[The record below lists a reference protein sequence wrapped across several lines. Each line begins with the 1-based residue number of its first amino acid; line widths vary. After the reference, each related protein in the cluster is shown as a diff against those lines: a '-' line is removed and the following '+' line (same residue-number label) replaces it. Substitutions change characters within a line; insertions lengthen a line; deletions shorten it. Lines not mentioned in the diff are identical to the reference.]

1 MALELQMEISLS
13 NPPGRR
19 FSAPRPEAS
28 RLLAYDVLHE
38 VNRNAGYSNLLLP
51 KALSQSSLDERDR
64 AFATELV
71 YGTLRMQGRHD
82 WILGQ
87 ASDRPWLEVDPA
99 LVDVARLGAHQLFE
113 MRVPTHAAVSAT
125 VELGRKVLG
134 ESKASF
140 LNAILRTVSKKS
152 IDEYIEEIS
161 LIKDDFERL
170 EILYSHPQ
178 WIISAYLDQLGNLQ
192 EVEELLEA
200 NNIAPR
206 PTLVSWPG
214 LSTQADLVEIGA
226 QPTIY
231 SPYGAVFDGSPASL
245 DLVISRKA
253 GVQDEGSQLVADVFA
268 QVSMNQNSWL
278 DLCAGPGG
286 KAALL
291 SAVAKTKGIDFVANE
306 ISDVR
311 AKLVRQV
318 VQGAAVTTID
328 AREIAGAGKTYGA
341 ILADVPCTGLG
352 ALRRRPEVRWR
363 RTVADLKSLV
373 VLQSEIIDAAI
384 SVLEPGGFF
393 GYATCSPHLSETRI
407 AVSETLKRH
416 SDMETVDVTP
426 FLHPDL
432 RISGVDRASMTLWTH
447 RHNTDAMFLS
457 VMRKKK

>member
-1 MALELQMEISLS
+1 MFLS
-13 NPPGRR
+13 NPPGKK
-19 FSAPRPEAS
+19 FSSPRPDAP

-38 VNRNAGYSNLLLP
+38 VNRNGGYSNLLLP
-51 KALSQSSLDERDR
+51 KVLAQSSLEDRDR
-64 AFATELV
+64 GFATELV

-82 WILGQ
+82 WILAQ
-87 ASDRPWLEVDPA
+87 ASDRPWTEVNPA
-99 LVDVARLGAHQLFE
+99 LVDVARMGAHQLFE

-140 LNAILRTVSKKS
+140 LNAILRKVSQKS
-152 IDEYIEEIS
+152 LDDYVAEIS
-161 LIKDDFERL
+161 LIKDDFKRL
-170 EILYSHPQ
+170 EVLHSHPQ
-178 WIISAYLDQLGNLQ
+178 WIISAYMDQLGNLE
-192 EVEELLEA
+192 EVERLLIA

-214 LSTQADLVEIGA
+214 LSTQEDLSQIGA
-226 QPTIY
+226 LPTTF

-245 DLVISRKA
+245 DLISSRKA

-268 QVSMNQNSWL
+268 KISTEQESWL

-291 SAVAKTKGIDFVANE
+291 SAIAKNNGIDFSANE

-318 VQGAAVTTID
+318 VQGATVTTVD
-328 AREIAGAGKTYGA
+328 AREINSFGKTYGA

-363 RTVADLKSLV
+363 RSVADLKALV

-384 SVLEPGGFF
+384 GVLEPGGIF

-407 AVSETLKRH
+407 AVSEALKRH
-416 SDMETVDVTP
+416 PDMEVVDVTQY
-426 FLHPDL
+426 LHPDL
-432 RISGVDRASMTLWTH
+432 RSTGVDRGSMTLWTH

-457 VMRKKK
+457 VMRKKN

>member
-1 MALELQMEISLS
+1 MAHEFPVEIFLS
-13 NPPGRR
+13 NPPGRK
-19 FSAPRPEAS
+19 FTSPRPDAS

-64 AFATELV
+64 SFATELV

-82 WILGQ
+82 WILAR

-140 LNAILRTVSKKS
+140 LNAILRKISQKS
-152 IDEYIEEIS
+152 LDDYVEEIN

-170 EILYSHPQ
+170 EVLHSHPQ
-178 WIISAYLDQLGNLQ
+178 WIISAYMDQLGDLR
-192 EVEELLEA
+192 EVEQLLIA

-214 LSTQADLVEIGA
+214 LTTQADLIDVGGV
-226 QPTIY
+226 PTTY
-231 SPYGAVFDGSPASL
+231 SPYAAVFDGSPASL
-245 DLVISRKA
+245 ELIVSRKA

-268 QVSMNQNSWL
+268 QISMNQKSWL

-291 SAVAKTKGIDFVANE
+291 SAIAKTKDIDFSANE

-318 VQGAAVTTID
+318 VQGAPVTTID
-328 AREIAGAGKTYGA
+328 ARDIATTGKTYGA

-363 RTVADLKSLV
+363 RTVADLKALV

-384 SVLEPGGFF
+384 SVLERGGVF

-416 SDMETVDVTP
+416 PDMEIVDVAP

-432 RISGVDRASMTLWTH
+432 RSTGVDRLSMTLWTH

-457 VMRKKK
+457 VMRKKN

>member
-1 MALELQMEISLS
+1 MS
-13 NPPGRR
+13 NSSGKK
-19 FSAPRPEAS
+19 FSAPRPDAS
-28 RLLAYDVLHE
+28 RLLAFDILHE
-38 VNRNAGYSNLLLP
+38 VNRNGGYSNLLLP
-51 KALSQSSLDERDR
+51 KALAQSSLDERDR
-64 AFATELV
+64 GFTTELV

-87 ASDRPWLEVDPA
+87 ASDRPWAEVDPA

-140 LNAILRTVSKKS
+140 LNAILRKISQKS
-152 IDEYIEEIS
+152 LDEYVIDIS
-161 LIKDDFERL
+161 NIKDDFERL
-170 EILYSHPQ
+170 EILHSHPQ
-178 WIISAYLDQLGNLQ
+178 WIISAYMDQLGSIE
-192 EVEELLEA
+192 EVEKLLIA

-214 LSTQADLVEIGA
+214 LSSQQDLVDIGA
-226 QPTIY
+226 ISTNY
-231 SPYGAVFDGSPASL
+231 SPYGAVYDGSPASL

-268 QVSMNQNSWL
+268 QASRDQSSWL

-291 SAVAKTKGIDFVANE
+291 SAIAKSENIDFSANE

-318 VQGAAVTTID
+318 VHGANVTSID
-328 AREIAGAGKTYGA
+328 AREINSLGKTYGA

-373 VLQSEIIDAAI
+373 VLQSEIIDSAI
-384 SVLEPGGFF
+384 NVLEPGGIF

-407 AVSETLKRH
+407 AVSEALKRH
-416 SDMETVDVTP
+416 PQMEAIDVSP
-426 FLHPDL
+426 YLHTDL
-432 RISGVDRASMTLWTH
+432 RNSAVSRGNMTLWTH
-447 RHNTDAMFLS
+447 LHNTDAMFLS
-457 VMRKKK
+457 VMRKRK

>member
-1 MALELQMEISLS
+1 MVKFLNKPIRK
-13 NPPGRR
+13 N
-19 FSAPRPEAS
+19 FSSPKPDAP

-38 VNRNAGYSNLLLP
+38 VNRNGGYSNLLLP
-51 KALSQSSLDERDR
+51 KILSKSQMDERDKG
-64 AFATELV
+64 FATELV

-82 WILGQ
+82 WILAQ
-87 ASDRPWLEVDPA
+87 ASDRPWEEVDPA

-140 LNAILRTVSKKS
+140 LNAILRKVSQKS
-152 IDEYIEEIS
+152 LDEYVSEIE

-170 EILYSHPQ
+170 SILYSHPQ
-178 WIISAYLDQLGNLQ
+178 WIISAYLDQLGNLD
-192 EVEELLEA
+192 EVRELLSA
-200 NNIAPR
+200 NNLAPR

-214 LSTQADLVEIGA
+214 LSSQDDLIDVGA
-226 QPTIY
+226 TATHF

-245 DLVISRKA
+245 DLIVQRKA
-253 GVQDEGSQLVADVFA
+253 GVQDEGSQLVAHIFS
-268 QVSMNQNSWL
+268 QVAEDQDEWL

-291 SAVAKTKGIDFVANE
+291 SAIAKSKNIEFSANE
-306 ISDVR
+306 ISEVR

-318 VQGAAVTTID
+318 VQGADVTTID
-328 AREIAGAGKTYGA
+328 ARELSTLGRHYGA

-373 VLQSEIIDAAI
+373 ILQAEIIDSAI
-384 SVLEPGGFF
+384 ACLTPGGLL

-407 AVSETLKRH
+407 AVSEALKRH
-416 SDMETVDVTP
+416 PNMELVDLTS
-426 FLHPDL
+426 FIHPEL
-432 RISGVDRASMTLWTH
+432 RTSAVDRGSLTLWTH

-457 VMRKKK
+457 VLRKKN

>member
-1 MALELQMEISLS
+1 MEQGLPQEKLLS
-13 NPPGRR
+13 NTRGRK
-19 FSAPRPEAS
+19 FSAPHPDGP
-28 RLLAYDVLHE
+28 RLLAYDILHE
-38 VNRNAGYSNLLLP
+38 VNRNGGYSNLLLP
-51 KALSQSSLDERDR
+51 KSLAQSSLDERDR
-64 AFATELV
+64 GFATELV

-82 WILGQ
+82 WILSQ
-87 ASDRPWLEVDPA
+87 VSDRPWNEVDPS

-140 LNAILRTVSKKS
+140 LNAILRKVSQKS
-152 IDEYIEEIS
+152 LDEYVSDIALIE
-161 LIKDDFERL
+161 DDFERL
-170 EILYSHPQ
+170 EILHSHPQ
-178 WIISAYLDQLGNLQ
+178 WIISAYMDQLRNIA
-192 EVEELLEA
+192 EVEQLLMA
-200 NNIAPR
+200 NNIAAR

-214 LSTQADLVEIGA
+214 LSTQQDLLDIGA
-226 QPTIY
+226 TATPF
-231 SPYGAVFDGSPASL
+231 SPYGAIYDGSPASV
-245 DLVISRKA
+245 DLIVSRKA
-253 GVQDEGSQLVADVFA
+253 GVQDEGSQLVADVFS
-268 QVSMNQNSWL
+268 QISRERNSWL
-278 DLCAGPGG
+278 DVCAGPGG

-291 SAVAKTKGIDFVANE
+291 AAIAKNNEIEFSANE

-318 VQGAAVTTID
+318 VQGALVTTLD
-328 AREIAGAGKTYGA
+328 AREIASLQKTYGA

-363 RTVADLKSLV
+363 RNVADLKSLV
-373 VLQSEIIDAAI
+373 VLQSEIIDASL
-384 SVLEPGGFF
+384 SVLQPGGIF

-416 SDMETVDVTP
+416 PEMEVLDVSP
-426 FLHPDL
+426 YLHPNL
-432 RISGVDRASMTLWTH
+432 RETGVDRGSLTLWTH

>member
-1 MALELQMEISLS
+1 MALELLVEIFLS
-13 NPPGRR
+13 NPPGRK
-19 FSAPRPEAS
+19 FSAPRPDAS

-87 ASDRPWLEVDPA
+87 ASDRPWLDVDPA

-113 MRVPTHAAVSAT
+113 MRVPTHAAVSTT

-134 ESKASF
+134 ESKAAF
-140 LNAILRTVSKKS
+140 LNAILRKVSKKS
-152 IDEYIEEIS
+152 LDEYVEEIS
-161 LIKDDFERL
+161 MIKDDFERL

-178 WIISAYLDQLGNLQ
+178 WIIGAYMDQLGDLH
-192 EVEELLEA
+192 EVEELLIA
-200 NNIAPR
+200 NNTAPR

-214 LSTQADLVEIGA
+214 LSTQADLVEVGA

-245 DLVISRKA
+245 DLIISRKA

-291 SAVAKTKGIDFVANE
+291 SALAKTKGINFAANE
-306 ISDVR
+306 ISEVR

-328 AREIAGAGKTYGA
+328 AREIATTGKTYGA

-384 SVLEPGGFF
+384 SVLEPGGIF

-407 AVSETLKRH
+407 AISETLKRH
-416 SDMETVDVTP
+416 PDMETVDVTP

-432 RISGVDRASMTLWTH
+432 HSSGVDRASMTLWTH

>member
-1 MALELQMEISLS
+1 MALESLVEIFLS
-13 NPPGRR
+13 NPPGRK
-19 FSAPRPEAS
+19 FSAPRPDAS

-87 ASDRPWLEVDPA
+87 ASDRPWLDVDPA

-134 ESKASF
+134 ESKAAF
-140 LNAILRTVSKKS
+140 LNAILRKVSKKS
-152 IDEYIEEIS
+152 LDEYVEEIS
-161 LIKDDFERL
+161 MIEDDFERL

-178 WIISAYLDQLGNLQ
+178 WIISAYMDQLGDLQ
-192 EVEELLEA
+192 EVEQLLIA

-214 LSTQADLVEIGA
+214 LSTQSDLVEVGA
-226 QPTIY
+226 IPTIY
-231 SPYGAVFDGSPASL
+231 SPYGAIFDGSPASL
-245 DLVISRKA
+245 DLIISRKA

-291 SAVAKTKGIDFVANE
+291 SALAKTKGINFAANE
-306 ISDVR
+306 ISEVR

-328 AREIAGAGKTYGA
+328 AREIATTGKTYGA

-384 SVLEPGGFF
+384 SVLEPGGIF

-416 SDMETVDVTP
+416 PDMETVDVTP

-432 RISGVDRASMTLWTH
+432 HSSGVDRASMTLWTH

>member
-1 MALELQMEISLS
+1 MS
-13 NPPGRR
+13 NPPGRK
-19 FSAPRPEAS
+19 FSAPRPDAS

-71 YGTLRMQGRHD
+71 YGTLRMQSRHD

-140 LNAILRTVSKKS
+140 LNAILRKVSKKS
-152 IDEYIEEIS
+152 LDEYVEEIS
-161 LIKDDFERL
+161 MIKDDYERL
-170 EILYSHPQ
+170 EILHSHPQ
-178 WIISAYLDQLGNLQ
+178 WIISAYMDQLGDLQ
-192 EVEELLEA
+192 EVEQLLIA

-214 LSTQADLVEIGA
+214 LSTQTDLVEVGA
-226 QPTIY
+226 TPTIY
-231 SPYGAVFDGSPASL
+231 SPYGALFDGSPASL
-245 DLVISRKA
+245 DLIISRKA

-268 QVSMNQNSWL
+268 QMSMNQNSWL

-291 SAVAKTKGIDFVANE
+291 SALAKTKGIDFTANE
-306 ISDVR
+306 ISEVR
-311 AKLVRQV
+311 AKLVGQV
-318 VQGAAVTTID
+318 VQGAVVTTID
-328 AREIAGAGKTYGA
+328 AREIATTGKTYGA

-384 SVLEPGGFF
+384 SVLEPGGIF

-416 SDMETVDVTP
+416 PDMETVDVTP

-432 RISGVDRASMTLWTH
+432 HSSGVDRASMTLWTH

>member
-1 MALELQMEISLS
+1 MVKFLNKPIRK
-13 NPPGRR
+13 N
-19 FSAPRPEAS
+19 FSSPKPDAP

-38 VNRNAGYSNLLLP
+38 VNRNGGYSNLLLP
-51 KALSQSSLDERDR
+51 KILSKSQMDERDKG
-64 AFATELV
+64 FVTELV

-82 WILGQ
+82 WILAQ
-87 ASDRPWLEVDPA
+87 ASDRPWEEVNPA
-99 LVDVARLGAHQLFE
+99 LVDVAHQLFE

-140 LNAILRTVSKKS
+140 LNAILRKVSQKS
-152 IDEYIEEIS
+152 LDEYVSEIE

-170 EILYSHPQ
+170 SILYSHPQ
-178 WIISAYLDQLGNLQ
+178 WIISAYLDQLGNLD
-192 EVEELLEA
+192 EVRELLSA
-200 NNIAPR
+200 NNLAPR

-214 LSTQADLVEIGA
+214 LSTQDDLVDVGA
-226 QPTIY
+226 TATY
-231 SPYGAVFDGSPASL
+231 FSPYGAIFDGSPASL
-245 DLVISRKA
+245 DLIVQRKA
-253 GVQDEGSQLVADVFA
+253 GVQDEGSQLVAHIFS
-268 QVSMNQNSWL
+268 QVAEGQDAWL

-291 SAVAKTKGIDFVANE
+291 SAVAKSKNIEFSANE
-306 ISDVR
+306 ISEVR

-318 VQGAAVTTID
+318 VQGADVTTID
-328 AREIAGAGKTYGA
+328 ARELSSLGRQYGA

-373 VLQSEIIDAAI
+373 ILQAEIIDSAI
-384 SVLEPGGFF
+384 ACLTPGGLL

-407 AVSETLKRH
+407 AVSEALKRH
-416 SDMETVDVTP
+416 PNMELVDLTS
-426 FLHPDL
+426 FIHPEL
-432 RISGVDRASMTLWTH
+432 RTSAVDRGSLTLWTH

-457 VMRKKK
+457 VLRKKN

>member
-1 MALELQMEISLS
+1 MEHESFLEMFLS
-13 NPPGRR
+13 NPPGKK
-19 FSAPRPEAS
+19 FSSPRPDAP

-38 VNRNAGYSNLLLP
+38 VNRNGGYSNLLLP
-51 KALSQSSLDERDR
+51 KVLAQSSLEDRDR
-64 AFATELV
+64 GFATELV

-82 WILGQ
+82 WILAQ
-87 ASDRPWLEVDPA
+87 ASDRPWTEVNPA
-99 LVDVARLGAHQLFE
+99 LVDVARMGAHQLFE

-140 LNAILRTVSKKS
+140 LNAILRKVSQKS
-152 IDEYIEEIS
+152 LDDYVAEIS
-161 LIKDDFERL
+161 LIKDDFKRL
-170 EILYSHPQ
+170 EVLHSHPQ
-178 WIISAYLDQLGNLQ
+178 WIISAYMDQLGNLE
-192 EVEELLEA
+192 EVERLLIA

-214 LSTQADLVEIGA
+214 LSTQEDLSQIGA
-226 QPTIY
+226 LPTTF

-245 DLVISRKA
+245 DLISSRKA

-268 QVSMNQNSWL
+268 KISSEQESWL

-291 SAVAKTKGIDFVANE
+291 SAIAKNNGIDFSANE

-318 VQGAAVTTID
+318 VQGATVTTVD
-328 AREIAGAGKTYGA
+328 AREINSFGKTYGA

-363 RTVADLKSLV
+363 RSVADLKALV

-384 SVLEPGGFF
+384 GVLEPGGIF

-407 AVSETLKRH
+407 AVSEALKRH
-416 SDMETVDVTP
+416 PDMEVVDVTQY
-426 FLHPDL
+426 LHPDL
-432 RISGVDRASMTLWTH
+432 RSTGVDRGSMTLWTH

-457 VMRKKK
+457 VMRKKN

>member
-87 ASDRPWLEVDPA
+87 ASDRPWLDVDPA

-416 SDMETVDVTP
+416 PDMETVDVTP

-432 RISGVDRASMTLWTH
+432 RNSGVDRASMTLWTH

>member
-432 RISGVDRASMTLWTH
+432 RNSGVDRASMTLWTH

>member
-1 MALELQMEISLS
+1 M
-13 NPPGRR
+13 
-19 FSAPRPEAS
+19 
-28 RLLAYDVLHE
+28 
-38 VNRNAGYSNLLLP
+38 
-51 KALSQSSLDERDR
+51 
-64 AFATELV
+64 
-71 YGTLRMQGRHD
+71 
-82 WILGQ
+82 
-87 ASDRPWLEVDPA
+87 
-99 LVDVARLGAHQLFE
+99 
-113 MRVPTHAAVSAT
+113 
-125 VELGRKVLG
+125 
-134 ESKASF
+134 
-140 LNAILRTVSKKS
+140 
-152 IDEYIEEIS
+152 DEYVEEIT

-170 EILYSHPQ
+170 EVLHSHPQ
-178 WIISAYLDQLGNLQ
+178 WIISAYMDQLGDLK
-192 EVEELLEA
+192 EVEQLLIA

-214 LSTQADLVEIGA
+214 LTTQADLIEVGA
-226 QPTIY
+226 VPTMY
-231 SPYGAVFDGSPASL
+231 SPYAAVFDGSPASL
-245 DLVISRKA
+245 DLIISRKA
-253 GVQDEGSQLVADVFA
+253 GVQDEGSQLVANVFA
-268 QVSMNQNSWL
+268 QISMDQKTWL

-291 SAVAKTKGIDFVANE
+291 SAIAKTNDIDFSANE

-318 VQGAAVTTID
+318 VQGAPLTTAD
-328 AREIAGAGKTYGA
+328 AREIATAGKTYGA

-363 RTVADLKSLV
+363 RTVADLKALV

-384 SVLEPGGFF
+384 SVLEPGGVF

-416 SDMETVDVTP
+416 PDMEIVDVTP

-432 RISGVDRASMTLWTH
+432 RANGVDRLSMTLWTH

>member
-1 MALELQMEISLS
+1 MS
-13 NPPGRR
+13 NPSGKK
-19 FSAPRPEAS
+19 FSAPRPDAS
-28 RLLAYDVLHE
+28 RLLAFDILHE
-38 VNRNAGYSNLLLP
+38 VNRNGGYSNLLLP
-51 KALSQSSLDERDR
+51 KALAQSSLDERDR
-64 AFATELV
+64 GFTTELV

-87 ASDRPWLEVDPA
+87 ASDRPWAEVDPA
-99 LVDVARLGAHQLFE
+99 LVEVARLGAHQLFE

-140 LNAILRTVSKKS
+140 LNAILRKISQKS
-152 IDEYIEEIS
+152 LDEYVTDIS
-161 LIKDDFERL
+161 SIKDDFERL
-170 EILYSHPQ
+170 EILHSHPQ
-178 WIISAYLDQLGNLQ
+178 WIISAYMDQLGSIE
-192 EVEELLEA
+192 EVEKLLIA

-214 LSTQADLVEIGA
+214 LSSQQDLVDIGA
-226 QPTIY
+226 IPTRY
-231 SPYGAVFDGSPASL
+231 SPFGAVYDGSPASL
-245 DLVISRKA
+245 DLVISRNA

-268 QVSMNQNSWL
+268 QVSRDQSSWL

-291 SAVAKTKGIDFVANE
+291 SAIAKSENIDFSANE
-306 ISDVR
+306 ISEVR

-318 VQGAAVTTID
+318 VHGASVTSID
-328 AREIAGAGKTYGA
+328 AREIYSLGKTYGA

-373 VLQSEIIDAAI
+373 VLQSEIIDSAI
-384 SVLEPGGFF
+384 QVLEPGGIF

-407 AVSETLKRH
+407 AVSEALKRH
-416 SDMETVDVTP
+416 PQMEAIDVSPYLHSDLKNSAVS
-426 FLHPDL
+426 
-432 RISGVDRASMTLWTH
+432 RGNMTLWTH
-447 RHNTDAMFLS
+447 LHNTDAMFLS
-457 VMRKKK
+457 VMRKRK

>member
-1 MALELQMEISLS
+1 MALELLVEIFLS
-13 NPPGRR
+13 NPPGRK
-19 FSAPRPEAS
+19 FSAPRPDAS

-87 ASDRPWLEVDPA
+87 ASDRPWLDVDPA

-140 LNAILRTVSKKS
+140 LNAILRKVSKKS

>member
-1 MALELQMEISLS
+1 MEQGLPLEKLLS
-13 NPPGRR
+13 NTRGRK
-19 FSAPRPEAS
+19 FSAPHPDGP
-28 RLLAYDVLHE
+28 RLLAYDILHE
-38 VNRNAGYSNLLLP
+38 VNRNGGYSNLLLP
-51 KALSQSSLDERDR
+51 KSLAQSSLDERDR
-64 AFATELV
+64 GFATELV

-82 WILGQ
+82 WILSQ
-87 ASDRPWLEVDPA
+87 VSDRPWNEVDPS

-140 LNAILRTVSKKS
+140 LNAILRKVSQKS
-152 IDEYIEEIS
+152 LDEYVSDIALIE
-161 LIKDDFERL
+161 DDFERL
-170 EILYSHPQ
+170 EILHSHPQ
-178 WIISAYLDQLGNLQ
+178 WIISAYMDQLRNIA
-192 EVEELLEA
+192 EVEQLLMA
-200 NNIAPR
+200 NNIAAR

-214 LSTQADLVEIGA
+214 LSTQQDLLDIGA
-226 QPTIY
+226 TATPF
-231 SPYGAVFDGSPASL
+231 SPYGAIYDGSPASV
-245 DLVISRKA
+245 DLIVSRKA
-253 GVQDEGSQLVADVFA
+253 GVQDEGSQLVADVFS
-268 QVSMNQNSWL
+268 QISRDRNSWL
-278 DLCAGPGG
+278 DVCAGPGG

-291 SAVAKTKGIDFVANE
+291 AAIAKNNEIEFSANE

-318 VQGAAVTTID
+318 VQGALVTTLD
-328 AREIAGAGKTYGA
+328 AREIASLQKTYGA

-363 RTVADLKSLV
+363 RSVADLKSLV
-373 VLQSEIIDAAI
+373 VLQSEIIDASI
-384 SVLEPGGFF
+384 SVLEPGGIF

-416 SDMETVDVTP
+416 PEMEVLDVSP
-426 FLHPDL
+426 YLHPNL
-432 RISGVDRASMTLWTH
+432 RETGVDRGSLTLWTH

>member
-1 MALELQMEISLS
+1 LS
-13 NPPGRR
+13 NSSGKK
-19 FSAPRPEAS
+19 FSAPHPDAS
-28 RLLAYDVLHE
+28 RLLAFDILHE
-38 VNRNAGYSNLLLP
+38 VNRNGGYSNLLLP
-51 KALSQSSLDERDR
+51 KALAQSSLDERDR
-64 AFATELV
+64 GFTTELV

-87 ASDRPWLEVDPA
+87 ASDRPWAEVDPA

-140 LNAILRTVSKKS
+140 LNAILRKISQKS
-152 IDEYIEEIS
+152 LDEYVIDIS
-161 LIKDDFERL
+161 NIKDDFERL
-170 EILYSHPQ
+170 EILHSHPQ
-178 WIISAYLDQLGNLQ
+178 WIISAYMDQLGSIE
-192 EVEELLEA
+192 EVEKLLIA

-214 LSTQADLVEIGA
+214 LSSQQDLVDIGA
-226 QPTIY
+226 ISTNY
-231 SPYGAVFDGSPASL
+231 SPYGAVYDGSPASL

-268 QVSMNQNSWL
+268 QASRDQSSWL

-291 SAVAKTKGIDFVANE
+291 SAIAKSENIDFSANE

-318 VQGAAVTTID
+318 VHGANVTSID
-328 AREIAGAGKTYGA
+328 AREINSLGKTYGA

-373 VLQSEIIDAAI
+373 VLQSEIIDSAI
-384 SVLEPGGFF
+384 QVLEPGGIF

-407 AVSETLKRH
+407 AVSEALKRH
-416 SDMETVDVTP
+416 PQMEAIDVSP
-426 FLHPDL
+426 YLHTDL
-432 RISGVDRASMTLWTH
+432 RNSAVSRGNMTLWTH
-447 RHNTDAMFLS
+447 LHNTDAMFLS
-457 VMRKKK
+457 VMRKRK

>member
-1 MALELQMEISLS
+1 MVKFLNKPIRK
-13 NPPGRR
+13 N
-19 FSAPRPEAS
+19 FSSPKPDAP

-38 VNRNAGYSNLLLP
+38 VNRNGCYSNLLLP
-51 KALSQSSLDERDR
+51 KILSKSQMDERDKG
-64 AFATELV
+64 FATELV

-82 WILGQ
+82 WILAQ
-87 ASDRPWLEVDPA
+87 ASDRPWEEVDPA

-140 LNAILRTVSKKS
+140 LNAILRKVSQKS
-152 IDEYIEEIS
+152 LDEYVSEIE
-161 LIKDDFERL
+161 LIKDDFERFS
-170 EILYSHPQ
+170 ILYSHPQ
-178 WIISAYLDQLGNLQ
+178 WIISAYLDQLGNLD
-192 EVEELLEA
+192 EVRELLSA
-200 NNIAPR
+200 NNLAPR

-214 LSTQADLVEIGA
+214 LSSQDDLVDFGA
-226 QPTIY
+226 TATHF

-245 DLVISRKA
+245 DLIVQRKA
-253 GVQDEGSQLVADVFA
+253 GVQDEGSQLVAHIFS
-268 QVSMNQNSWL
+268 QVAEDQDEWL

-291 SAVAKTKGIDFVANE
+291 SAIAKSKNIEFSANE
-306 ISDVR
+306 ISEVR

-318 VQGAAVTTID
+318 VQGADVTTID
-328 AREIAGAGKTYGA
+328 ARELSTLGKQYGA

-373 VLQSEIIDAAI
+373 ILQAEIIDSTIACLAT
-384 SVLEPGGFF
+384 GGLL

-407 AVSETLKRH
+407 AVSEALKRH
-416 SDMETVDVTP
+416 PNMELVDLTS
-426 FLHPDL
+426 FIHPEL
-432 RISGVDRASMTLWTH
+432 RTSAVDRGSLTLWTH

-457 VMRKKK
+457 VLRKKN

>member
-1 MALELQMEISLS
+1 
-13 NPPGRR
+13 
-19 FSAPRPEAS
+19 
-28 RLLAYDVLHE
+28 LAYDVLHE

>member
-1 MALELQMEISLS
+1 MALESLVEIFLS
-13 NPPGRR
+13 NPPGRK
-19 FSAPRPEAS
+19 FSAPRPDAS